1 MNDPTAPRNVPS
13 SLAGVLAALELDR
26 PAVVTLAH
34 LETVTAGLA
43 SPTSLA
49 PATIAK
55 RLRELGWLL
64 PLRVRGAWEFAP
76 ADRAGAF
83 SGGDPFIEVRALN
96 VVRPDLTVGI
106 GFESAAFLRSLA
118 SRQPTREVVVFE
130 PGAPLVRAI
139 DDFRR
144 VDVHLSDRAYGD
156 MGGLRVQTPAGIVAA
171 IAVRPTGYADWP
183 GLADWLPD
191 AARTIN
197 GDNVAELLDGHG
209 AGAWRRAAYLLKT
222 GRRPDAAVQLLERSP
237 AGQGPYY
244 LGPRRTGGRL
254 DAATQVLDTVL
265 VRYADTGQEKT

>member
-1 MNDPTAPRNVPS
+1 MNDPTAPRSVPS

-34 LETVTAGLA
+34 LEKVTATLA

-83 SGGDPFIEVRALN
+83 TGGDLFIEVRALN
-96 VVRPDLTVGI
+96 AVRPDLTVGI

-118 SRQPTREVVVFE
+118 SRQPTREVVVLE
-130 PGAPLVRAI
+130 PGAPVIRAL

-144 VDVHLSDRAYGD
+144 VDVHLPAHAYSG
-156 MGGLRVQTPAGIVAA
+156 MGGLRVQTPAGILAA

-197 GDNVAELLDGHG
+197 GDCIVELLDGRG

-222 GRRPDAAVQLLERSP
+222 GGRSDVAAQLLEHTP
-237 AGQGPYY
+237 AGQGSRSWAR
-244 LGPRRTGGRL
+244 GC
-254 DAATQVLDTVL
+254 
-265 VRYADTGQEKT
+265 